1 MTGDG
6 NVILSLSY
14 LFPSITDIHHSPLYI
29 LIVILWLP
37 FLLPPFNIPY
47 IYLPTYVQH
56 SQSFIHT
63 RLRVSTHYTY
73 LLSIYLSSFVV
84 NLFTLGLFIISVI
97 YTHPTEIN
105 LFTLGYG
112 PHPRLNPPVD
122 K

>member
-14 LFPSITDIHHSPLYI
+14 LHLISILSLSYFFPITDIHHSPIYI
-29 LIVILWLP
+29 LIFILWLP

-47 IYLPTYVQH
+47 IFTYLRTTLSV
-56 SQSFIHT
+56 IHI

-97 YTHPTEIN
+97 HI
-105 LFTLGYG
+105 
-112 PHPRLNPPVD
+112 RLRLTYLH
-122 K
+122 